1 MVSAHSRLR
10 AVDGNPLRRQ
20 NFCRYLP
27 PAAPFQAS
35 LFATTRLDLEFPR
48 DGRLKDTAV
57 QAIQDYYVAPG
68 AVVAGD
74 VVLASGVNIWFA
86 SVVRGDLARV
96 ILGPRVNVQDGCV
109 IHTDYDA
116 ALEIEEG
123 VVVAHGA
130 VVHGRR
136 VGRGTLVGIGARLLT
151 GCEVG
156 EECLIAAGA
165 VVTENRRIPPR
176 SVVMGLPGKV
186 VREIRPEELERTR
199 SICAHYLEMA
209 QRYARGA
216 YPPPWT
222 R

>member
-1 MVSAHSRLR
+1 MQS
-10 AVDGNPLRRQ
+10 
-20 NFCRYLP
+20 
-27 PAAPFQAS
+27 
-35 LFATTRLDLEFPR
+35 
-48 DGRLKDTAV
+48 
-57 QAIQDYYVAPG
+57 IQGYYIARG

-74 VVLASGVNIWFA
+74 VLLSSGVNIWYA
-86 SVVRGDLARV
+86 SVVRGDLAR
-96 ILGPRVNVQDGCV
+96 ITLGARVNVQDGCV
-109 IHTDYDA
+109 LHTDYDA
-116 ALEIEEG
+116 PQEIEEG
-123 VVVAHGA
+123 VVVGHGA

-136 VGRGTLVGIGARLLT
+136 IGRDTLVGIGARLLS
-151 GCEVG
+151 GCEIG

-165 VVTENRRIPPR
+165 VITEGRRIPAH
-176 SVVMGLPGKV
+176 SVVMGVPARV